1 MHFLVKDEQKLTI
14 RHLWVRG
21 PQLPDDIVDN
31 DLLTPDDHRDLTLD
45 HIERTSSIVG
55 RISIRMIS

>member
-1 MHFLVKDEQKLTI
+1 MHFLLKDEQKLNI

-21 PQLPDDIVDN
+21 PQLPDEVVDD

-45 HIERTSSIVG
+45 HIERTSELIG
-55 RISIRMIS
+55 RIEIRMRS